1 MSIFYYIS
9 ITVFA
14 LYILCIAITKG
25 VTKSI
30 SASVYEL
37 GENKLISSLFTWF
50 CFLTSITLLPYW
62 IDYSDTDLNIIPF
75 VACSS
80 LIFVGASPYFKSHQ
94 KIAHFSSAIVCFAS
108 TYLWIYLYADPLI
121 LRLSII
127 ALIALSLSKNR
138 LFWWELTAF
147 ATIYKALM
155 LNN

>member
-1 MSIFYYIS
+1 MYIVL
-9 ITVFA
+9 TE
-14 LYILCIAITKG
+14 G

-50 CFLTSITLLPYW
+50 CFLVAITLLPYW
-62 IDYSDTDLNIIPF
+62 IDYSDTDLNILPF

-108 TYLWIYLYADPLI
+108 AYLWIYLYADPLI

-127 ALIALSLSKNR
+127 ALMTLSFVKNR
-138 LFWWELTAF
+138 LLWWELTAF
-147 ATIYKALM
+147 MTIFIALK
-155 LNN
+155 